1 MASDSSSTLIKL
13 TPSSTLTFQ
22 LERGAQPKTVLKV
35 ANITAS
41 KILFKVKTTQPTW
54 YYVRPNQQILAP
66 GQVEDVAILMVEAEC
81 NRYLEQVAQHT
92 EEKLDKHRFLVQSR
106 VIEDSDY
113 NRIISL
119 PTSQRSDEFSKLWD
133 GPKDDRKS
141 VKLKVE
147 FTYPDSPGP
156 FSDPGSASTA
166 RRAPSTVSENVEN
179 VRSRLSAGAGENT
192 TTTPGRTAA
201 SDEGIAHSG
210 SANPDAIFGELQGLR
225 KKYDAVVE
233 YTVHL
238 TAERDAIVSQLEAAQ
253 RELTKEK
260 NRKKGDTGAAVAG
273 SGKSDKAA
281 DKKVVE
287 KGFSLFVVLIAAL
300 ICFLFGKYM
309 S

>member
-1 MASDSSSTLIKL
+1 M
-13 TPSSTLTFQ
+13 
-22 LERGAQPKTVLKV
+22 
-35 ANITAS
+35 
-41 KILFKVKTTQPTW
+41 
-54 YYVRPNQQILAP
+54 
-66 GQVEDVAILMVEAEC
+66 AILMVETEC

-106 VIEDSDY
+106 VIDDSDY

-147 FTYPDSPGP
+147 FTYPDTSAGP
-156 FSDPGSASTA
+156 FSDPSSASST
-166 RRAPSTVSENVEN
+166 RRAPASVSENVEN
-179 VRSRLSAGAGENT
+179 VRSRLSAGGEGSAA
-192 TTTPGRTAA
+192 TPGRNA
-201 SDEGIAHSG
+201 DEGIALG
-210 SANPDAIFGELQGLR
+210 ATNPDAIFGELQGLR

-238 TAERDAIVSQLEAAQ
+238 TAERDSIVSQLESSQ

-260 NRKKGDTGAAVAG
+260 NRKKGDSAAAAG
-273 SGKSDKAA
+273 NGKNDKTT
-281 DKKVVE
+281 DKKAVE

-300 ICFLFGKYM
+300 VCFFFGKYM

>member
-1 MASDSSSTLIKL
+1 MASDSSSSLIKL
-13 TPSSTLTFQ
+13 TPSSTLSFQ

-66 GQVEDVAILMVEAEC
+66 GQVEDVAILMVENEC

-106 VIEDSDY
+106 IIEDSDY

-156 FSDPGSASTA
+156 FSDPGSASTT

-179 VRSRLSAGAGENT
+179 VRSRLSAGAADNA
-192 TTTPGRTAA
+192 TTPGRNTA
-201 SDEGIAHSG
+201 SDEGITHG
-210 SANPDAIFGELQGLR
+210 GANPDAIFGELQGLR

-260 NRKKGDTGAAVAG
+260 NRKKGDSGATTAG
-273 SGKSDKAA
+273 SGKNDKAA